1 MYKEVEIKAKLTDPA
16 KTLKLLANFGIEF
29 GPPIHQHDKIF
40 SPRDL
45 EDFGAF
51 HQGISFL
58 RVRRQDDDAF
68 FTLKKSEL
76 NELESTEIET
86 KVSDPEATEN
96 IIREVGY
103 VFSTEVRKTR
113 RKAKHNDTE
122 LCYDEVEDLGTFIEL
137 ERIMEMGSDVEKA
150 QGELFEF
157 LKQFGVDEA
166 DRVTKGYDTLMLTL
180 ADSKQ

>member
-45 EDFGAF
+45 EDFGSF
-51 HQGISFL
+51 HQGVSFL
-58 RVRRQDDDAF
+58 RVRRQDDAAL

-86 KVSDPEATEN
+86 KVDNPEAIEN
-96 IIREVGY
+96 ILKEVNY
-103 VFSTEVRKTR
+103 VLSAEVEKTR
-113 RKAKHNDTE
+113 RKANYNDIE
-122 LCYDEVEDLGTFIEL
+122 LCL
-137 ERIMEMGSDVEKA
+137 
-150 QGELFEF
+150 
-157 LKQFGVDEA
+157 
-166 DRVTKGYDTLMLTL
+166 
-180 ADSKQ
+180 